1 MFMKQLFLSFLM
13 AVSLLLSFSSTAKA
27 QDIPDDEGV
36 IVIDITSITTE
47 QGPKRSPAIVPI
59 AANYYVLSS
68 CLEVIFMYDI
78 GEVTVSAI
86 NYSTGYIN
94 STIVDSSLGTS
105 ILPLLSSSGLWAISF
120 STDDGYSFIGFF
132 IS

>member
-1 MFMKQLFLSFLM
+1 M

-68 CLEVIFMYDI
+68 CLEVIFMYDM
-78 GEVTVSAI
+78 GDVSVSVI
-86 NYSTGYIN
+86 NLTSGYN
-94 STIVDSSLGTS
+94 YSTIVDSYYGTA
-105 ILPLLSSSGLWAISF
+105 ILPLPLSSGLWAISF
-120 STDDGYSFIGFF
+120 STDDEDNFIGYL
-132 IS
+132 IIP